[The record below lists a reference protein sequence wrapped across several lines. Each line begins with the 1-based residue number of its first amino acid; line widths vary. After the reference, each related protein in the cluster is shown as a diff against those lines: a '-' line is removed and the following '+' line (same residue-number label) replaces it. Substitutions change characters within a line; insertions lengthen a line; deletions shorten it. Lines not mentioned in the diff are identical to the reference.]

1 MLTCCPDKKA
11 VADTLSCHKE
21 IDSCIAKLKG
31 FTSLG
36 LARTKRE
43 LWAKLEKELANY
55 KQELINDELKRQ
67 SEKKKS
73 RFGIKTYDDNS
84 GSNLKSLTMTLQMM
98 TEKA

>member
-1 MLTCCPDKKA
+1 M
-11 VADTLSCHKE
+11 ADTLTCHKE
-21 IDSCIAKLKG
+21 IDNCIAKLKG

-36 LARTKRE
+36 LTRMKRE
-43 LWAKLEKELANY
+43 LWSKLEKELANY

-73 RFGIKTYDDNS
+73 RFGIKTYGDNS